1 MKAFSTCYEIWHPGS
16 HMILESVFFQKG
28 NALRLTSSCMLRT
41 GDLQTLIMQMH
52 VLHSPLVKH
61 CVQIGLQVTPTVV
74 PFGNK
79 QPPIGRKV
87 LFFPQ
92 VMQLLAISILPLGPS
107 VERRGWGSGE
117 IACLW
122 AGI

>member
-1 MKAFSTCYEIWHPGS
+1 
-16 HMILESVFFQKG
+16 MILESVFFQKG

-79 QPPIGRKV
+79 QPPMEVRSSFFHKLCSSLPF
-87 LFFPQ
+87 LFFLLDPQ
-92 VMQLLAISILPLGPS
+92 LNGGGGGVGK
-107 VERRGWGSGE
+107 
-117 IACLW
+117 
-122 AGI
+122 